1 MHSISLT
8 ADMIPRAAVSAAI
21 FRDGQVLLI
30 CRAKPPLEGLWSL
43 PGGHIELGEPAEEA
57 ARRELREETGVEA
70 RLAGVADMVDAI
82 GRDDK
87 GVVMF
92 HRVIVV
98 FFGLWISGEASA
110 ASDALAAEWRDPD
123 EIPGLSTTP
132 GLHDVVRR
140 AWLRLRSDAAGV
152 GP

>member
-1 MHSISLT
+1 MT
-8 ADMIPRAAVSAAI
+8 PRAAVSAAI
-21 FRDGQVLLI
+21 FRERQVLLI
-30 CRAKPPLEGLWSL
+30 RRSQPPLEGLWSL

-70 RLAGVADMVDAI
+70 RLAGIADTVDVI
-82 GRDDK
+82 RRDES
-87 GVVMF
+87 GAVMF

-98 FFGLWISGEASA
+98 FYGLWISGEPSA
-110 ASDALAAEWRDPD
+110 ASDALAAEWRDPGQ
-123 EIPGLSTTP
+123 IPGLSTTP

-140 AWLRLRSDAAGV
+140 AWLRVRSDAGLDAAGA